1 MAVEE
6 TLAISAFDWGAAGLA
21 AGKNPNDPKVRKELG
36 QQFEA
41 LLVGQMLRS
50 MREGG
55 AANWAGGEE
64 DGAGLGLIEL
74 AEQQLALA
82 MAASGG
88 LGLARLVEQALPQPP
103 GQGGEAKAA
112 GKAESAGAA
121 GRNPR

>member
-1 MAVEE
+1 MDES
-6 TLAISAFDWGAAGLA
+6 LIIGAFDWGAAGLA
-21 AGKNPNDPKVRKELG
+21 AARNPNDPKVRKELG

-64 DGAGLGLIEL
+64 DAAGLGLIEL

-88 LGLARLVEQALPQPP
+88 LGLARLVEQALPQPAGP
-103 GQGGEAKAA
+103 GGDAEAA
-112 GKAESAGAA
+112 GSAETAGGNGAI
-121 GRNPR
+121 RR